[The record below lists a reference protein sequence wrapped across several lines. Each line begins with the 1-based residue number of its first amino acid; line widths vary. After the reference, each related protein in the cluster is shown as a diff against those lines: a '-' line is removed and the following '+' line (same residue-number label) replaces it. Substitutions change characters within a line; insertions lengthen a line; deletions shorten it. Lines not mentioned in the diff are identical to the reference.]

1 MGDGTMIDRENPY
14 KWSRSANCW
23 HSPGGRF
30 TAGREKN
37 EKEGG
42 KADPP
47 KNRYYLLDNE
57 TGETTVHV
65 SLRWAE
71 RYAMAQRGPKDCKLC
86 YSCESY
92 RRKTKCQECHP
103 RKYDDMLSEYK
114 TCETEFVRVSSSGG
128 FYRLRRTVNA

>member
-1 MGDGTMIDRENPY
+1 MMDRDNPY
-14 KWSRSANCW
+14 KWERRGHCYC
-23 HSPGGRF
+23 SPGGRF
-30 TAGREKN
+30 TAGREKTK
-37 EKEGG
+37 KEGG
-42 KADPP
+42 KTDQPD
-47 KNRYYLLDNE
+47 KRYYLLDKE

-71 RYAMAQRGPKDCKLC
+71 RYAMAQPGPKECRMC

-92 RRKTKCQECHP
+92 RKKTRCKSCHP
-103 RKYDDMLSEYK
+103 KTYDDMLSEYK